1 MRTRSPAS
9 HQGSPA
15 LDLSPRLGRRAFC
28 TGLAVTI
35 LALAQNAAA
44 EARARP
50 DAADDQPGPRPKGGA
65 SPVRLRAAPQA
76 WPLKAGAAT
85 GLWCFE
91 EMSPGPILRLRRGSE
106 LAVHLENGLAQPT
119 SLHWH
124 GLRIANARDGV
135 GGLTQ
140 QPVAPG
146 ATQEIRFTPRD
157 AGTFWY
163 RPLVPAHAA
172 EQTERGL
179 SGLLIIEEDEPPAVD
194 ADLVMVIDDW
204 ALDDNNQLRPGFGT
218 REEGGLAG
226 RLGNWLTVNSAAA
239 PEKLTVAPGAQLRLR
254 LLNATNARPV
264 TLRFEG
270 LAVQV
275 VAIDGQPADPFAP
288 AGDRLAMLPGS
299 RCDLMVRCPTT
310 AGASAAVVAA
320 LGQGF
325 PLLAV
330 ATEGASSPLAGS
342 PVPVLP
348 DNSLPQAI
356 DLAAA
361 VRADLVLTGGLDPA
375 APGPGGASAADSS
388 RLWQVNGIAWP
399 DAAKPLLTV
408 KQGRPVVLSLTNRT
422 AQLQAMHLHGHSA
435 RLLHA
440 LDDGWEPYWVD
451 TIAVPIG
458 RTVRVAFVAEAPGK
472 WMIGSSILDR
482 LGAGLA
488 AWFEVT

>member
-1 MRTRSPAS
+1 VTVF
-9 HQGSPA
+9 A
-15 LDLSPRLGRRAFC
+15 LPQ
-28 TGLAVTI
+28 I
-35 LALAQNAAA
+35 AAA
-44 EARARP
+44 EESHQP
-50 DAADDQPGPRPKGGA
+50 AAAGDRQGLASKSTTESTTSPR
-65 SPVRLRAAPQA
+65 RLRAAPKE
-76 WPLKAGAAT
+76 WPLKAGTAT

-91 EMSPGPILRLRRGSE
+91 EMSPGPVLRLRRGAE
-106 LAVHLENGLAQPT
+106 LAVRLENDLTQPT
-119 SLHWH
+119 TLHWH
-124 GLRIANARDGV
+124 GLRIANALDGV

-140 QPVAPG
+140 DPVAPG
-146 ATQEIRFTPRD
+146 AAREIRFAPVD

-179 SGLLIIEEDEPPAVD
+179 YGLLIVEEDEPPAVD

-204 ALDDNNQLRPGFGT
+204 ALDEDNQLRAGFGT
-218 REEGGLAG
+218 VEEAGLAG

-239 PEKLTVAPGAQLRLR
+239 PEKLTVAPGARLRLR
-254 LLNATNARPV
+254 LLNATNARPI
-264 TLRFEG
+264 TFRFEG

-275 VAIDGQPADPFAP
+275 VAVDGQPADPFAP
-288 AGDRLAMLPGS
+288 AGDRLALLPGS
-299 RCDLMVRCPTT
+299 RCDLMVQCPAT

-320 LGQGF
+320 LGSGF
-325 PLLAV
+325 PLV
-330 ATEGASSPLAGS
+330 AITTEGVPSPLAGS
-342 PVPVLP
+342 PAPSLSGNGLP
-348 DNSLPQAI
+348 EAI

-361 VRADLVLTGGLDPA
+361 ARADLVLTGGLAPT
-375 APGPGGASAADSS
+375 APGPGGASAGDSS

-458 RTVRVAFVAEAPGK
+458 RTVRIAFVAERPGK

>member
-1 MRTRSPAS
+1 MSIRSHAS

-15 LDLSPRLGRRAFC
+15 LDTSPGLNRRAFC
-28 TGLAVTI
+28 AGLAFTI
-35 LALAQNAAA
+35 FALPQIATA
-44 EARARP
+44 EESARP
-50 DAADDQPGPRPKGGA
+50 GAAGDQSGQKGPA
-65 SPVRLRAAPQA
+65 SPVRLRAAPKA

-91 EMSPGPILRLRRGSE
+91 NMSPGPALRLRRGSE
-106 LAVHLENGLAQPT
+106 LAVRLENGLAQPT
-119 SLHWH
+119 TLHWH
-124 GLRIANARDGV
+124 GLRIANALDGV
-135 GGLTQ
+135 AGLTQ

-146 ATQEIRFTPRD
+146 AAQEIRFRPVD

-163 RPLVPAHAA
+163 RPMVPAHAA

-179 SGLLIIEEDEPPAVD
+179 YGLLIVEEDEPPAVD
-194 ADLVMVIDDW
+194 ADLVIAIDDW
-204 ALDDNNQLRPGFGT
+204 ALDDDNQLRSGFGT
-218 REEGGLAG
+218 REETGLAG
-226 RLGNWLTVNSAAA
+226 RLGNWLTVNSAAT
-239 PEKLTVAPGAQLRLR
+239 PEKLTVAPGSRLRLR
-254 LLNATNARPV
+254 LLNATNARPL

-275 VAIDGQPADPFAP
+275 VAIDGQPTDTFAP

-299 RCDLMVRCPTT
+299 RCDLMVRCPAT

-320 LGQGF
+320 LGSGF
-325 PLLAV
+325 PLV
-330 ATEGASSPLAGS
+330 AITTEGTPSPLAGS
-342 PVPVLP
+342 PTPTLA
-348 DNSLPQAI
+348 DNGLPQVI

-361 VRADLVLTGGLDPA
+361 MRADLVLTGGLDPV
-375 APGPGGASAADSS
+375 APGPSGVSAGDSS

-399 DAAKPLLTV
+399 DAAKPLLSV
-408 KQGRPVVLSLTNRT
+408 KQGRPVVLTLTNRT
-422 AQLQAMHLHGHSA
+422 AQLQAMHLHGHCA

-451 TIAVPIG
+451 TIAVPVG